1 MGNAVDAQ
9 QPRAVGISASAAALD
24 ILAEMQHLRAFFDKA
39 QATFERKR
47 DLVEG
52 LDKASTLCCMAMIMR
67 KRGMQAA
74 EEHLLEA
81 LKIME
86 ARLGDHADVARLLML
101 ISEGMGDRRA
111 LPLRERALHI
121 TSMSPNDPG
130 VADMHANALE
140 LFAKSCYAHSRYKEA
155 EDLFA
160 QASRARE
167 KLHQPALPESLS
179 LVVDGGLRVPPS
191 IGHTVPDAMMFDPD
205 VQRSVNNVAAA
216 GAAAVKHDRKRRRRA
231 KKKRQARAAARAA
244 AIKRDDHR
252 YLMSRPRR
260 MTSL

>member
-1 MGNAVDAQ
+1 MERVLTETRPQARRLATTATTRDKFRAKV
-9 QPRAVGISASAAALD
+9 RAVSRAAG
-24 ILAEMQHLRAFFDKA
+24 RATY
-39 QATFERKR
+39 ATDTES
-47 DLVEG
+47 D
-52 LDKASTLCCMAMIMR
+52 
-67 KRGMQAA
+67 
-74 EEHLLEA
+74 
-81 LKIME
+81 
-86 ARLGDHADVARLLML
+86 
-101 ISEGMGDRRA
+101 
-111 LPLRERALHI
+111 
-121 TSMSPNDPG
+121 TSI
-130 VADMHANALE
+130 NALE

-167 KLHQPALPESLS
+167 KLHQPALPENVSR
-179 LVVDGGLRVPPS
+179 VVDGGLRVPPS

-244 AIKRDDHR
+244 AIRRDDHR